1 MKKITCTHCGSDVKL
16 YKHDGT
22 YMTST
27 NGLLNTLLSSQGRE
41 FVCAKCMVKENSNF
55 FFAMQTFAKRM
66 YYEMQALESELGL
79 PTDYQMACELNKNYK
94 PYSIKWYLSDHK
106 RLVKIYVKDYLP
118 LKTARL
124 EVHVP
129 ESFDATV
136 ALFKDD
142 IAANMKIHNAF
153 KVKATPTTV
162 NAISSYLLDNKA
174 LARAVETLKTDLK
187 YYENAF
193 MNASFGSFG
202 KMDATASVFH
212 NHMHAFNAL
221 ADGLAAFGVNTNSER
236 GIVSDLAAQL
246 NSYKIYKENEVEAY
260 NATAL
265 ERESDEVL
273 SAGHGSLV
281 KDDKT
286 YEIIETVHKLN
297 ASGKSKAKRAEALLN
312 AFGMKR
318 YVSTAKKYRQ
328 ATDKFCQH
336 LAMAKDLIENDGD
349 ALKALEAQAKTLSKK
364 IRTAKFEDRPLL
376 DKLMA
381 SVYNKAARILNHLE
395 DLHFLSQKAQARFKQ
410 IEAYAQVDM
419 TREEV
424 REILGGDLSGTLFE
438 NY

>member
-1 MKKITCTHCGSDVKL
+1 MKKITCAHCGSDIKL

-55 FFAMQTFAKRM
+55 FFAMQTFANRVH
-66 YYEMQALESELGL
+66 YEMQSLESELGL
-79 PTDYQMACELNKNYK
+79 PTDYQMACELKKNYK
-94 PYSIKWYLSDHK
+94 PYSIQWYLSDHK
-106 RLVKIYVKDYLP
+106 RLVKIYAKDYLP
-118 LKTARL
+118 IKAARL
-124 EVHVP
+124 DVP
-129 ESFDATV
+129 ESFEATV

-142 IAANMKIHNAF
+142 IAANMKIHDAF
-153 KVKATPTTV
+153 KVKATPITV
-162 NAISSYLLDNKA
+162 NAIGSYLLDNKV
-174 LARAVETLKTDLK
+174 LSRAVETLKTDLK

-193 MNASFGSFG
+193 MNSPFGSFG
-202 KMDATASVFH
+202 KMDAAASVFH

-221 ADGLAAFGVNTNSER
+221 ADGLAAFGVNTNGER
-236 GIVSDLAAQL
+236 DIVFDLAEQL
-246 NSYKIYKENEVEAY
+246 DSYKFTKEHEVEAY
-260 NATAL
+260 NEAAL
-265 ERESDEVL
+265 ESETDEVL
-273 SAGHGSLV
+273 SKGRGSLV
-281 KDDKT
+281 EGDKT

-297 ASGKSKAKRAEALLN
+297 ASYMSKAKRAEALLN
-312 AFGMKR
+312 AYGMKR

-328 ATDKFCQH
+328 ATDKFYQH

-364 IRTAKFEDRPLL
+364 IHTAKFEDRPLL
-376 DKLMA
+376 DKSMS
-381 SVYNKAARILNHLE
+381 SVYNKAARILDNLE
-395 DLHFLSQKAQARFKQ
+395 DFHFLSQKAQARFKQ

-424 REILGGDLSGTLFE
+424 REILGGNLSGTLFE

>member
-55 FFAMQTFAKRM
+55 FFAMQTFANRVH
-66 YYEMQALESELGL
+66 YEMQSLESELKL
-79 PTDYQMACELNKNYK
+79 PTDYQMACELKKNYK

-118 LKTARL
+118 LKAARL
-124 EVHVP
+124 DVP
-129 ESFDATV
+129 ESFEATV

-142 IAANMKIHNAF
+142 IAANMKIHDAF

-162 NAISSYLLDNKA
+162 NAIGSYLLDNKA
-174 LARAVETLKTDLK
+174 LSRAVETLKTDLK

-193 MNASFGSFG
+193 MNSPFGSFG
-202 KMDATASVFH
+202 KMDAAASVFH

-221 ADGLAAFGVNTNSER
+221 ADGLAAFGINTNSER
-236 GIVSDLAAQL
+236 DIVSDLAAQL
-246 NSYKIYKENEVEAY
+246 DSYKIYKENEVEAY

-265 ERESDEVL
+265 V
-273 SAGHGSLV
+273 A
-281 KDDKT
+281 DDKT
-286 YEIIETVHKLN
+286 CEIIETVHKLN
-297 ASGKSKAKRAEALLN
+297 ASGKSKAARAEALLN
-312 AFGMKR
+312 AYGMKR

-328 ATDKFCQH
+328 ATDKFYQH

-364 IRTAKFEDRPLL
+364 IHTAKFEDRPLL
-376 DKLMA
+376 EKSMA
-381 SVYNKAARILNHLE
+381 SVYNKAARILDNLE
-395 DLHFLSQKAQARFKQ
+395 DFHFLSQKAQARFKQ
-410 IEAYAQVDM
+410 IEAYAKVDM

-424 REILGGDLSGTLFE
+424 REILGGNLSGTLFE